1 MAVGVYGGRLGLTSA
16 EARTVYRQ
24 AQRIVRSVA
33 FFVRRNARRKCD
45 RRSFRA
51 AGAVRLAGSPTLG
64 ALHDDRPVCAS
75 LRHEEEGCRDCRRC
89 GRTSLFFSEFPD
101 SVLQFLQS
109 AAGERGLGEQPV
121 ELGPIQSEP
130 LLGIHSLQFG
140 HGTKSLVRGDRGPAV
155 VRTGPLAQVAA
166 ENPSVQLAF
175 VSFAAF
181 DGPARDAAGSVDS
194 PSGQNG
200 SGRTRVDAAVAVSAA
215 VGHGRPAGVELGR
228 RNDPKRGWIRS
239 EFRPI
244 QPSPASAAH
253 AFSTIGA
260 VSVKA
265 RPSESG
271 YSSRTRTSSSA
282 SFSRSVR

>member
-1 MAVGVYGGRLGLTSA
+1 MTSA

-24 AQRIVRSVA
+24 AQRIGRSVA

-51 AGAVRLAGSPTLG
+51 AGSVRLAGSTTSG
-64 ALHDDRPVCAS
+64 ALHDDRPGFRPACGTVCAS
-75 LRHEEEGCRDCRRC
+75 LRHEEEGCRDCRGC

-215 VGHGRPAGVELGR
+215 GR
-228 RNDPKRGWIRS
+228 RR
-239 EFRPI
+239 
-244 QPSPASAAH
+244 
-253 AFSTIGA
+253 
-260 VSVKA
+260 A
-265 RPSESG
+265 RPS
-271 YSSRTRTSSSA
+271 
-282 SFSRSVR
+282 

>member
-1 MAVGVYGGRLGLTSA
+1 MRSDEPILFRVSGFCPAV
-16 EARTVYRQ
+16 
-24 AQRIVRSVA
+24 
-33 FFVRRNARRKCD
+33 F
-45 RRSFRA
+45 
-51 AGAVRLAGSPTLG
+51 
-64 ALHDDRPVCAS
+64 
-75 LRHEEEGCRDCRRC
+75 
-89 GRTSLFFSEFPD
+89 
-101 SVLQFLQS
+101 

-228 RNDPKRGWIRS
+228 RDDFAQQHERSQTGMDQERVPSDP
-239 EFRPI
+239 
-244 QPSPASAAH
+244 A
-253 AFSTIGA
+253 
-260 VSVKA
+260 
-265 RPSESG
+265 ESG
-271 YSSRTRTSSSA
+271 LGGPCLLDDRGRIGESA
-282 SFSRSVR
+282 SFGIRVQFAHEDEQFGELLAERQVIVARVSV